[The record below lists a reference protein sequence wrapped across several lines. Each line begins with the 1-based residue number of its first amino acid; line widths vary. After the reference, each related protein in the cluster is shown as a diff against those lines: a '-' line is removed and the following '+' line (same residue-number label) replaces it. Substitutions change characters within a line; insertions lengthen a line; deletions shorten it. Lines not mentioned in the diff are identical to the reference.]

1 MGKKV
6 IVISTFVLMM
16 AVLSGCGG
24 LGKMTGPVHA
34 EEVTIGPDMA
44 TQSSSE
50 LVALPEPAQPI
61 VVGVYA
67 FQDQTGQYKGGITD
81 GGSSTLNYSRAVT
94 QGATSVLM
102 KALED
107 SGWFL
112 VLEREGLNN
121 LLRERE
127 LIRSTRMQY
136 QAEGQELPPLPPMLY
151 AGVLL
156 EGGIIAYDTN
166 TMTGGFGERY
176 FGLGGSTQYRKDEV
190 TIYLRAVAVK
200 NGQVLKTVTAS
211 KTVLSRQVDAGIYRF
226 IKVKR
231 LIEAEIGYSTNEPV
245 QIAVTEAIQ
254 AAVKALVIEGIIEKH
269 WALKNP
275 EDIKVAVIQEYLE
288 QRDI

>member
-1 MGKKV
+1 MGKK
-6 IVISTFVLMM
+6 IIAISTLVLTM

-24 LGKMTGPVHA
+24 LGKMAGPMCP
-34 EEVTIGPDMA
+34 EDVTIGPDR
-44 TQSSSE
+44 TTESSEE
-50 LVALPEPAQPI
+50 LVALPEPAQQI
-61 VVGVYA
+61 VVGVYS
-67 FQDQTGQYKGGITD
+67 FTDQTGQYKDGAIAGG
-81 GGSSTLNYSRAVT
+81 STLNYSRAVS

-121 LLRERE
+121 LLKERE

-136 QAEGQELPPLPPMLY
+136 QAEGQPLPPLPPMLY

-176 FGLGGSTQYRKDEV
+176 FGLGANTEYRKDEV

-211 KTVLSRQVDAGIYRF
+211 KSILSRQVAAGIYRF

-231 LIEAEIGYSTNEPV
+231 LIEAEVGYSTNEPV
-245 QIAVTEAIQ
+245 QLCVTEAVQ
-254 AAVKALVIEGIIEKH
+254 AAVKTLIIEGIIDGQ
-269 WALKNP
+269 WSLKDP
-275 EDIKVAVIQEYLE
+275 QDIKSPVIQSYLE
-288 QRDI
+288 ERTH